1 MNNIIQNF
9 QFSLTRTTIGLLG
22 LKADLNEMLEYL
34 RTMGHHRVN
43 PVVMPPEQLRFLLNK
58 VKEEMKSNPRLELPY
73 DPTTGLMKY
82 YEVMRIVPVLV
93 NYTLVIELTIPI
105 SDTSLQ
111 LNLFQVHSLPIYDP
125 EHGVQTRYQLEG
137 TYFAVERTGMYVAL
151 PKLTDVSLCLATE
164 LGVCT
169 LNQALYPVKN
179 LKWCIYALFITK

>member
-1 MNNIIQNF
+1 
-9 QFSLTRTTIGLLG
+9 
-22 LKADLNEMLEYL
+22 MLEYL

-43 PVVMPPEQLRFLLNK
+43 PVVIPPEQLRFLLNK

-105 SDTSLQ
+105 SD
-111 LNLFQVHSLPIYDP
+111 SLPIYDP

-137 TYFAVERTGMYVAL
+137 TYFCSRKDRNVRGTA
-151 PKLTDVSLCLATE
+151 
-164 LGVCT
+164 
-169 LNQALYPVKN
+169 
-179 LKWCIYALFITK
+179 